1 MIYGAIIKAI
11 LIGIIAWA
19 ITDTIKDIQSMDDKD
34 DFEDIY

>member
-1 MIYGAIIKAI
+1 MIYGAIIKVI